1 MSDGFSL
8 PGQIRRYSIDLADFF
23 AGAGQRSSLIS
34 PLFNTPARLVCG
46 SHCYFEHGGWFVRR
60 MLEAADPREMAER
73 MKLVAS
79 LPNFMTINAL
89 MIGYF
94 CGREQERLLAGLS
107 RDEALQTESRE
118 DTEAVVRFWAEMVD
132 VYVEDGRLPSENGH
146 QVRILPEPAVSGL
159 AQQLRDPGDDE
170 RRAIRRATALIELYT
185 FILNGEARVG
195 VFHHGPYAL
204 PGGDVLVVKEL
215 VGLRQD
221 FLPWKLNRS
230 PEVDAVARVMRLH
243 DVALTIDAFGSLATD
258 PLEYESSVVAEYL
271 LAREGNSLRPL
282 GTEELQSIA
291 DAAADAQGWMYEQ
304 ASRWDPTYQVAYGA
318 DLYAALAYPLGLLA
332 GIDLREELRTRFH
345 ATADRVA
352 EALRSGAEPLLII
365 GRLSGTSG
373 DELLSTVLPEPTAAR
388 GSP

>member
-1 MSDGFSL
+1 MSAEFSL
-8 PGQIRRYSIDLADFF
+8 PAQIRRYSIDLADFF

-60 MLEAADPREMAER
+60 VLEAADPLEMAGR
-73 MKLVAS
+73 MKAVAA
-79 LPNFMTINAL
+79 LPNFMSINAL

-107 RDEALQTESRE
+107 PDEPLETESRE
-118 DTEAVVRFWAEMVD
+118 DTDAVVRFWADIVS
-132 VYVEDGRLPSENGH
+132 VYAEDGLLPSENGH
-146 QVRILPEPAVSGL
+146 RVHVLSPAGVDEL
-159 AQQLRDPGDDE
+159 VAPLRDPGDDE

-195 VFHHGPYAL
+195 VFHHGPYPI

-221 FLPWKLNRS
+221 FLPWELDRR
-230 PEVDAVARVMRLH
+230 PQVDAVARVMRLR
-243 DVALTIDAFGSLATD
+243 DVELTIDAFGSLATN
-258 PLEYESSVVAEYL
+258 PLEYESSVVAEHL
-271 LAREGNSLRPL
+271 VAREGDTLRPL
-282 GTEELQSIA
+282 EVEELQSIA
-291 DAAADAQGWMYEQ
+291 DAAADAQGGMYEQ

-318 DLYAALAYPLGLLA
+318 DLYAALAYPLGMLA

-352 EALRSGAEPLLII
+352 KPLRTGEEPLLII
-365 GRLSGTSG
+365 GRLNAVSG
-373 DELLSTVLPEPTAAR
+373 DELLSSALPEEVAT
-388 GSP
+388 